1 MKRKTQKNS
10 NIVEIFSIP
19 EELKEV
25 KLPLFLTKIQ
35 AGFPSPAEDYIDQRL
50 DLNEYAIKHPSATF
64 FVRVNGESMI
74 KAGIFHDDLL
84 IVDRS
89 LQPQNN
95 SIIIANLDGDLTVKR
110 FSKKKNKYYLV
121 AENKDFPAI
130 EVNDERNFEVWGVA
144 TFVLHSLRNI

>member
-1 MKRKTQKNS
+1 MKKKTKNKD

-35 AGFPSPAEDYIDQRL
+35 AGFPSPAEDYIDQKL

-74 KAGIFHDDLL
+74 NAGIYHDDLL

-89 LQPQNN
+89 IQPQNN

-110 FSKKKNKYYLV
+110 FTKKRNKYYLV
-121 AENKDFPAI
+121 AENKNFPDI
-130 EVNDERNFEVWGVA
+130 EVNDERDFEVWGVA
-144 TFVLHSLRNI
+144 TFVLHSLKNI

>member
-1 MKRKTQKNS
+1 MKHKTKS
-10 NIVEIFSIP
+10 EGNIVEIFSIP

-35 AGFPSPAEDYIDQRL
+35 AGFPSPAEDYIDQKL

-74 KAGIFHDDLL
+74 NADIFHNDLL

-95 SIIIANLDGDLTVKR
+95 SIIIADLDGELTVKR
-110 FSKKKNKYYLV
+110 FSKKRNKYYLV
-121 AENKDFPAI
+121 AENENFPDI
-130 EVNDERNFEVWGVA
+130 EVNGDRNFEVWGVA

>member
-1 MKRKTQKNS
+1 MKKKTKNKD

-35 AGFPSPAEDYIDQRL
+35 AGFPSPAEDYIDQKL

-74 KAGIFHDDLL
+74 NAGIYHDDLL

-89 LQPQNN
+89 IQPQNN

-110 FSKKKNKYYLV
+110 FSKKRNKYYLV
-121 AENKDFPAI
+121 AENKNFPDI
-130 EVNDERNFEVWGVA
+130 EVNDERDFEVWGVA
-144 TFVLHSLRNI
+144 TFVLHSLKNI